1 MKKRSLSDFAQGA
14 AALDESYKS
23 DFLLLTTESLIRAIE
38 ARMDRKPAAVQQ
50 SLRKAT
56 S

>member
-38 ARMDRKPAAVQQ
+38 ARMDRKPAAG
-50 SLRKAT
+50 AGT
-56 S
+56 P